1 MASNFPPSVRLV
13 ALPTQAGL
21 RLDQF
26 LAEATRLS
34 RRRARVL
41 AGEGRVLRDGKVAR
55 ILSRAVEAGT
65 VVDLVG
71 IEEDLGVPAR
81 PELPPVVIVHED
93 PWLVVVDKPAG
104 VLSQPSEERALGE
117 LAADERLLLHL
128 AVREDRPPFLRLVHR
143 LDRATSGL
151 LLFAR
156 SPAATEPLARLW
168 REGKVERRYLAMVE
182 GRPDFETRLV
192 EAPIGRVAGGAWRF
206 EVSPTGKPAATEV
219 RVIEAGERFSRVECR
234 LRSGRTHQVRVHLA
248 HLGHPVAGDRLYG
261 ARQPGPTRPLLHA
274 AELALPHPKD
284 GRPLRLVA
292 PVPADFQEGGHGGP
306 PLRQEAQ
313 AEGSR

>member
-1 MASNFPPSVRLV
+1 MVSTSPPAVRLV
-13 ALPTQAGL
+13 ALPSQAGL

-41 AGEGRVLRDGKVAR
+41 AGEGHVLRDGKVAR
-55 ILSRAVEAGT
+55 ILSRPVEAGT
-65 VVDLVG
+65 VVDLV
-71 IEEDLGVPAR
+71 ELAEDLGVPPR
-81 PELPPVVIVHED
+81 PELPAVSIVHED

-104 VLSQPSEERALGE
+104 VLSQPAEERAAGE
-117 LAADERLLLHL
+117 LAEDERLLLFL
-128 AVREDRPPFLRLVHR
+128 AMREGRPPFLRLVHR
-143 LDRATSGL
+143 LDRVTSGL

-168 REGKVERRYLAMVE
+168 REGRVERRYVAIVE
-182 GRPDFETRLV
+182 GRPDFESRLV

-206 EVSPTGKPAATEV
+206 EVSPAGKRAATEV
-219 RVIEAGERFSRVECR
+219 RVIEAGDRFSRVECL

-248 HLGHPVAGDRLYG
+248 HLGHPVAGDHLYG
-261 ARQPGPTRPLLHA
+261 ARDPGPTRPLLHA

-292 PVPADFQEGGHGGP
+292 PESADFGEGALRSPRPPQGG
-306 PLRQEAQ
+306 
-313 AEGSR
+313 EG